1 MCCKCKFSDKQ
12 LTKIL
17 ETIENGFNKVAEA
30 INNLK
35 QPGPPPDNIAVEG
48 TIVARYRLNE
58 DEVAANPGPKTF
70 TIVGRGFKSAA
81 GTPVGAG
88 DIDLSVDLGSAANM
102 TASLSNQR
110 LSDDGNEVQADVTIE
125 GNASQPTAELAVLK
139 YSGKNRDTG
148 NEVCADTDE
157 FETGPGEATIGE
169 MDTPVPLTEV

>member
-1 MCCKCKFSDKQ
+1 MFKIKFSNRQ
-12 LTKIL
+12 LSQIL
-17 ETIENGFNKVAEA
+17 ETIEAGFDKVAEA

-35 QPGPPPDNIAVEG
+35 PPEPPPDNTAVEG

-81 GTPVGAG
+81 GTAVGAG
-88 DIDLSVDLGSAANM
+88 DVDLSVDLGEAVNM
-102 TASLSNQR
+102 TASIANQR
-110 LSDDGNEVQADVTIE
+110 LSDDGNEVMADVTIE
-125 GNASQPTAELAVLK
+125 GNAQQPTAQLAVLK
-139 YSGKNRDTG
+139 YAGKNRDTG